1 MGYRQFEILSYFA
14 KKNDPLTLFKLY
26 YPTEKARLKLIL
38 FIPFLLFDLGRISA
52 QKIPKLSHEQV
63 WVDSLI
69 STLSVREQIAQ
80 SFMAAAY
87 THSDKPSTT
96 LIDLIQDIG
105 IGGIIF
111 MQGNPNNQV
120 KVSAIYQEKSKVPLL
135 MATDAEWGLN
145 MSCLLYTSPSPRDS

>member
-1 MGYRQFEILSYFA
+1 M
-14 KKNDPLTLFKLY
+14 
-26 YPTEKARLKLIL
+26 
-38 FIPFLLFDLGRISA
+38 
-52 QKIPKLSHEQV
+52 PKLSQEQV

-87 THSDKPSTT
+87 THSDKPNAT

-120 KVSAIYQEKSKVPLL
+120 KVSAIYQEKTKVPLL

-145 MSCLLYTSPSPRDS
+145 MRLSQTTSFPYQMALGALKDDNLI